1 MFEVGMGKARTVY
14 WPHSPQGERCHVK
27 DVCAGD
33 SEGVGHGSRDV
44 PFFLRRLCDLN
55 PAAKRIVMPY
65 LRWRMKR
72 MHSVDIQIML
82 ESGQIVIE
90 DLDFFAAELA

>member
-1 MFEVGMGKARTVY
+1 MLKMFVPVIAKELGTV
-14 WPHSPQGERCHVK
+14 H
-27 DVCAGD
+27 
-33 SEGVGHGSRDV
+33 GHV

-82 ESGQIVIE
+82 ESGRIVIE